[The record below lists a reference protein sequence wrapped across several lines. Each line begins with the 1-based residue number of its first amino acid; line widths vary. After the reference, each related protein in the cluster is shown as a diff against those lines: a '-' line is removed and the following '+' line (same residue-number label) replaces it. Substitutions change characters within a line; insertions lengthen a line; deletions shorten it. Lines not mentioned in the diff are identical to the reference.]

1 MVEPRETK
9 FKAVSRARPCEV
21 CAGDHKCAR
30 GDDGVILCG
39 RRSGPQAGFV
49 CLGQSEKDSQWTTYR
64 REGDPL
70 LDGDR
75 RHRSTPSK
83 NGSNHKPSAGWDA
96 KIQSYACALTPDRR
110 QQLAEALGLPEAV
123 FAALPALGYMA
134 TGPHRDP
141 PETGPYIGP
150 CWTFPEHDAAGHIIG
165 LNCRYMDGQKKAYPG
180 ASRGLTIPA
189 GWLDREGPVFLPE
202 GASCTLALTAMGLAA
217 IGRPSN
223 KAGVD
228 HVTDLLRAIPPE
240 RQIIVLGEF
249 DANDKGEWPGR
260 DGAAETA
267 AKLAEKLSRPVEWAL
282 PPAKAKDLWAWVLS
296 HKPDP
301 TIADVWQDLGQQF
314 LMEIGGKLLRVKPK
328 EETPGVFRFQ
338 AIDSATLDSTGYRP
352 SWLVRQLLVASQPA
366 VMGGPLKCMKT
377 SLSVD
382 LAVSLSSATPFL
394 SHFAVCR
401 KVRTVI
407 LSGESGPFALQDTA
421 RRVCRERGIT
431 LAHCDLHW
439 CFKLPKLASA
449 MDLIELRD
457 GLKWVQAEVC
467 ILDPLYLSL
476 LSGDDADASS
486 ASNLYATGPLL
497 LAAAEA
503 CLSVGVT
510 PAVCHHFRRSI
521 PAPPATPE
529 LTWLCHSGIA
539 EFARHWLLLSRREEF
554 KPGTG
559 IHRLWLTA
567 GGSIGHT
574 GLYGVDIDEGQL
586 AEDFTGRTWKVTVK
600 TGSELRR
607 ETEEQRQ
614 AESER
619 RREQKDGEI
628 AVKVLN
634 ALDQLAGED
643 GIAVFSKVRALA
655 RINGETM
662 NRIVRRLSEEG
673 TIQEVRTMTSVG
685 GNRKGKRDAR
695 GLKRGNG

>member
-1 MVEPRETK
+1 MRQTK
-9 FKAVSRARPCEV
+9 TKPVSRTQPCEI
-21 CAGDHKCAR
+21 CGRDHKCAR
-30 GDDGVILCG
+30 GQDGLILCG
-39 RRSGPQAGFV
+39 RREGPQPGFV
-49 CLGQSEKDSQWTTYR
+49 YLGQCEKDPQWALYR
-64 REGDPL
+64 REGDAL
-70 LDGDR
+70 LNGDR
-75 RHRSTPSK
+75 PQCPKPSK
-83 NGSNHKPSAGWDA
+83 NGSTCKLPPDWDA
-96 KIQSYACALTPDRR
+96 TVQGYVKALTPERR
-110 QQLAEALGLPEAV
+110 RELAEALGLPEAV
-123 FAALPALGYMA
+123 FETLPALGYMA
-134 TGPHRDP
+134 TGLHRDP

-150 CWTFPEHDAAGHIIG
+150 CWTFPEYDAAGRIVG
-165 LNCRYMDGQKKAYPG
+165 LNCRYQDGRKKAYPRAG
-180 ASRGLTIPA
+180 RGLTIPA
-189 GWLDREGPVFLPE
+189 RWREREGAVWSPE
-202 GASCTLALTAMGLAA
+202 GASCTLAMTAMNLAA
-217 IGRPSN
+217 VGRPSN
-223 KAGVD
+223 TAGVD
-228 HVTDLLRAIPPE
+228 DLAELFKDIPAE
-240 RQIIVLGEF
+240 RPIIVLGEY
-249 DANDKGEWPGR
+249 DPKLDGKWPGR
-260 DGAAETA
+260 DGAVKTAQVLA
-267 AKLAEKLSRPVEWAL
+267 AKLNREILWAL
-282 PPAKAKDLWAWVLS
+282 PPDGAKDVRAWVLS
-296 HKPDP
+296 HDPDP
-301 TIADVWQDLGQQF
+301 TIADSWHDLGQQF
-314 LMEIGGKLLRVKPK
+314 TSEVGGNVLKVKPT

-338 AIDSATLDSTGYRP
+338 AIDSATLDSTDYCP
-352 SWLVRQLLVASQPA
+352 SWFVRQLLVASQPA
-366 VMGGPLKCMKT
+366 VIGGPLKCMKT

-394 SHFAVCR
+394 SHFPVRR

-431 LAHCDLHW
+431 LADCDLHW

-449 MDLIELRD
+449 TDLIELRD
-457 GLKWVQAEVC
+457 GLKRVQAEVC

-476 LSGDDADASS
+476 LSGEDADASS

-529 LTWLCHSGIA
+529 LTWLSHSGIA
-539 EFARHWLLLSRREEF
+539 EFARQWLLLSRREEF

-586 AEDFTGRTWKVTVK
+586 TEDFTGRTWKVTVK
-600 TGSELRR
+600 SGSELRR

-619 RREQKDGEI
+619 RREQKDREI
-628 AVKVLN
+628 EARVLN

-643 GIAVFSKVRALA
+643 GIAVYSKVRALA
-655 RINGETM
+655 RINGDTM

-673 TIQEVRTMTSVG
+673 TVQQVPTMTLVG